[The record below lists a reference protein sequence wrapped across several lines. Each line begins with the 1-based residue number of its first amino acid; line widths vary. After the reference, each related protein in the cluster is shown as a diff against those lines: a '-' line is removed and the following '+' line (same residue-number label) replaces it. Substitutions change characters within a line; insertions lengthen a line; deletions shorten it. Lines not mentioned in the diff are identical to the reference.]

1 LAVAIGFS
9 VVCLAVESA
18 SAQMHSFE
26 SVNFPGRFIRH
37 FCFQGELTAISSA
50 LDRSDATFALRPA
63 PSGTPGVVSFVSV
76 NYLGLYLRY
85 QFWRLK
91 LHPNDGSA
99 LFRQDACFNPKRG
112 LSSRTGI

>member
-26 SVNFPGRFIRH
+26 SVNFPG
-37 FCFQGELTAISSA
+37 ELATISSA
-50 LDRSDATFALRPA
+50 LDRCDATFAVRPA
-63 PSGTPGVVSFVSV
+63 LSGTPGAVSFESV
-76 NYLGLYLRY
+76 NYPGLYLRH

-99 LFRQDACFNPKRG
+99 LFRQDASFNPKRG